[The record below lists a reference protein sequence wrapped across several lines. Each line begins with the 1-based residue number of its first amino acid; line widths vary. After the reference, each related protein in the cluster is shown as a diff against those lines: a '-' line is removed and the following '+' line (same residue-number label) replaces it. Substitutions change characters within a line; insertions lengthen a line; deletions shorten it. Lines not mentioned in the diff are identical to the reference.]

1 MKSVSICWW
10 LLSCFSQRSN
20 RDFTNTCECFVD
32 IRLSIDFGED
42 KITSILFASKCK
54 IKKVPKLNITDNN
67 IQIKQNSKLID
78 FICILNKTMLGKSK
92 TLKVINRINS
102 RLKFLHM
109 KKLRYAIYDVM
120 LLFNLTLNS
129 VLTATIQNGTYFE
142 NRVWNSWLVA
152 C

>member
-1 MKSVSICWW
+1 M
-10 LLSCFSQRSN
+10 SCFSQRSN

-67 IQIKQNSKLID
+67 IQIKQNSKLIY
-78 FICILNKTMLGKSK
+78 FICILDKTMLGKSK

-142 NRVWNSWLVA
+142 NRV
-152 C
+152 